1 MTHKHYKTLKIV
13 LFAGLV
19 GEVITMAYWT
29 FFLLSN
35 TFNIA
40 FGNLDSE
47 TLGFST
53 LANILG
59 LFVLLVLI
67 VFFVIHIKHYR
78 SLFTQDG
85 SLKNAS
91 QMFSGHL
98 VYGGII
104 LFLFFPSYV
113 EGSLVLNLT
122 TNLEPLTIGIPYILS
137 GILGIST
144 LKNKQNT

>member
-1 MTHKHYKTLKIV
+1 MTHNRYKTLKTV
-13 LFAGLV
+13 LLAGLV

-47 TLGFST
+47 AFGFSA
-53 LANILG
+53 LANVLG
-59 LFVLLVLI
+59 LLVLLVFI
-67 VFFVIHIKHYR
+67 VFFVIHFRHYR
-78 SLFTQDG
+78 TLTAQET
-85 SLKNAS
+85 SLKKTSN
-91 QMFSGHL
+91 MFSGHL

-104 LFLFFPSYV
+104 FFLFFPSLV
-113 EGSLVLNLT
+113 EGRLILNLT

-137 GILGIST
+137 GFLGMAT
-144 LKNKQNT
+144 FKNSENT